1 MVAAIKTIM
10 PTSDSCSGAQFPDE
24 CRTAEQAAPFIS
36 KACADLS
43 PAECAGTIA
52 IMGLESAELK
62 FKHNVFP
69 GRAGQGTANMMMAN
83 FISEYAT
90 EVVGADKVAGKTPDE
105 VLALVTPD
113 EFNFGSA
120 AWFLTKKCSADV
132 RSSLKTGTDAG
143 WADYNKC
150 IGVDGTLPER
160 IAYWNRAKE
169 AFKL

>member
-1 MVAAIKTIM
+1 
-10 PTSDSCSGAQFPDE
+10 
-24 CRTAEQAAPFIS
+24 
-36 KACADLS
+36 
-43 PAECAGTIA
+43 
-52 IMGLESAELK
+52 
-62 FKHNVFP
+62 
-69 GRAGQGTANMMMAN
+69 
-83 FISEYAT
+83 
-90 EVVGADKVAGKTPDE
+90 VVGADKVAGKTPDE

>member
-83 FISEYAT
+83 VSYSISLT
-90 EVVGADKVAGKTPDE
+90 HSPSRFTLHFT
-105 VLALVTPD
+105 VLA
-113 EFNFGSA
+113 NK
-120 AWFLTKKCSADV
+120 TKK
-132 RSSLKTGTDAG
+132 KM
-143 WADYNKC
+143 
-150 IGVDGTLPER
+150 
-160 IAYWNRAKE
+160 
-169 AFKL
+169 